1 MKSGV
6 PLGVTARRREA
17 HHPRGRLSRMMWRGR
32 PAGGYV

>member
-6 PLGVTARRREA
+6 PPGGTAHRREA
-17 HHPRGRLSRMMWRGR
+17 HHPRGRLSWRGR